1 MTTTKNSKTTA
12 PLAHRIPA
20 EVSPVITAYAEWLT
34 EQTGYKV
41 DPMSVYIGSQ
51 LRSTFQK
58 SPANQKRI
66 ADAAKDRAAR
76 DAAKAARKAERAA
89 VAKAKAQDTAD
100 KVAPVKVSR
109 KAQDKINAVMPKP
122 TAKRAPRRPAVKAA
136 STVAAADGVVIA
148 EQQHIEAVSE

>member
-1 MTTTKNSKTTA
+1 MTTTKKTSNPA

-58 SPANQKRI
+58 TPANQQRI
-66 ADAAKDRAAR
+66 AESAKARAAQ
-76 DAAKAARKAERAA
+76 DAAKAARKAEREA
-89 VAKAKAQDTAD
+89 
-100 KVAPVKVSR
+100 KVAEKTTPVP
-109 KAQDKINAVMPKP
+109 APKP
-122 TAKRAPRRPAVKAA
+122 APKRAPRKTATKG
-136 STVAAADGVVIA
+136 STVHADVVGANGGVTGVD
-148 EQQHIEAVSE
+148 VSKETQA

>member
-58 SPANQKRI
+58 TPANQQRI
-66 ADAAKDRAAR
+66 AEAAKERATQ
-76 DAAKAARKAERAA
+76 DAAKAKARAEREAA
-89 VAKAKAQDTAD
+89 AAKKAAEP
-100 KVAPVKVSR
+100 KVDNPAP
-109 KAQDKINAVMPKP
+109 KATPKP
-122 TAKRAPRRPAVKAA
+122 APKAAPKRAPRRPTKG
-136 STVAAADGVVIA
+136 STVATAEGVVIA
-148 EQQHIEAVSE
+148 EQQHVEAVSE

>member
-58 SPANQKRI
+58 TPANQNRI
-66 ADAAKDRAAR
+66 AEAAKERAAQ
-76 DAAKAARKAERAA
+76 DAAKAKARAEREAA
-89 VAKAKAQDTAD
+89 TAKKSAEPKAD
-100 KVAPVKVSR
+100 KPAP
-109 KAQDKINAVMPKP
+109 
-122 TAKRAPRRPAVKAA
+122 KRAPRRPTKG
-136 STVAAADGVVIA
+136 STVATAGGVVIA